1 MSQYGPP
8 ERDAGDIDALIAGLE
23 MEYTQVCEFTWAAPT
38 PAESRT
44 GDGGH
49 DGAARVTATR

>member
-23 MEYTQVCEFTWAAPT
+23 MEYTQVCEFTWAAPA
-38 PAESRT
+38 PVENRT

-49 DGAARVTATR
+49 DGPTLVTAAR